1 MQPDQFVEQFRRAL
15 ADADPRATV
24 TARIRLLLPIIEQ
37 RLANGSSYA
46 AVVEDLNAAGIE
58 ISQTVF
64 ANALWRLRQRKKPRS
79 PSTEISISPQPSHS
93 VAVPPITT
101 STPAQAQAQAHSS
114 EAVQGRPN
122 SIESPADLRRFRDMD
137 IDLDALREEGRA
149 MRAGPKPS

>member
-1 MQPDQFVEQFRRAL
+1 MQVDQFVEQFRRAL

-24 TARIRLLLPIIEQ
+24 TARVRLLLPIIEM

-46 AVVEDLNAAGIE
+46 AVVEDLNAVGIE

-64 ANALWRLRQRKKPRS
+64 ANALWRLRQPKKPRT
-79 PSTEISISPQPSHS
+79 STTEVPILTQPAHS
-93 VAVPPITT
+93 VAAPPITST
-101 STPAQAQAQAHSS
+101 TPAQAPVLHT

-122 SIESPADLRRFRDMD
+122 AIETPADLRRYREMN

-149 MRAGPKPS
+149 MRAKPKFS

>member
-1 MQPDQFVEQFRRAL
+1 MQVDQFVEQFRRAL

-24 TARIRLLLPIIEQ
+24 TARVRLLLPIIEQ

-46 AVVEDLNAAGIE
+46 AIVEDLNATGIE

-64 ANALWRLRQRKKPRS
+64 ANALWRLRQPKKPRT
-79 PSTEISISPQPSHS
+79 STTAVPILTQPSHS
-93 VAVPPITT
+93 VAAPPIT
-101 STPAQAQAQAHSS
+101 STTPVQAPALRT

-122 SIESPADLRRFRDMD
+122 AIDSPADLRRIHDMD

-149 MRAGPKPS
+149 MRAKPKSS